1 MKRIFIL
8 PKSESFNRDI
18 IVISVFWLVC
28 ATVIFFNKWESV
40 SALNLNDND
49 DYMRF
54 VQFQDWMTTG
64 RWYLEPM
71 TNFNADDGLIIHWSR
86 FPDLMLSLVAF
97 PLLFLVDDNL
107 AYAISISV
115 VPLFYLLLYV
125 LACFYLC
132 EHYFGRKYRFISMM
146 FSVSSPTIIH
156 FLPGAID
163 HHNIQLILASLF
175 LSITPINLINLKQSW
190 RVYAQSVFLS
200 LSLWTGMDNI
210 LLFMVFF
217 IFYTVYGCF
226 FSREWFGYVSK
237 LYVTCA
243 FLAACTLLLN
253 RPYDEFFVFKYDE
266 ISFILIIL
274 FVSGWVFVNVYNR
287 LNIHR
292 KTSFKGFYYLLL
304 SVFCVYFRLLFFT
317 PLSPVLCLLITLR
330 Y

>member
-1 MKRIFIL
+1 M